1 MSGGD
6 GLFSYL
12 TNHSGILHPMKK
24 TCVFALLA
32 SLVAILPADAQG
44 YHENYGGTR
53 VIRQNQ
59 TGLVGDAGRA
69 TYIGVGT
76 MSQTAQG
83 KNPAGNPN
91 LPGVAMGGTIRT
103 PGDNLYNGANT
114 IRMENGSVNY
124 KDNIIREYQM
134 QQAMNQQRMM
144 QRRMQNPYYQQR
156 NGNFYV
162 PGSNGGVSSYSAPSG
177 GGNYTYN
184 NGVAGYGSYGGRR

>member
-1 MSGGD
+1 MSK
-6 GLFSYL
+6 S
-12 TNHSGILHPMKK
+12 
-24 TCVFALLA
+24 CVLALVISLLA
-32 SLVAILPADAQG
+32 ALGAEAQN

-53 VIRQNQ
+53 VVRQNQ
-59 TGLVGDAGRA
+59 TGLVGDAGRS

-83 KNPAGNPN
+83 KQVSGNPA
-91 LPGVAMGGTIRT
+91 LPGVSMGGTIRT
-103 PGDNLYNGANT
+103 PGDNLYNGSNT
-114 IRMENGSVNY
+114 IRMEDGSINY

-134 QQAMNQQRMM
+134 RQSMQQQRILR
-144 QRRMQNPYYQQR
+144 QWQQNGGGANQYGRQ

-162 PGSNGGVSSYSAPSG
+162 PGSNGGVSSYGSSST